1 MRVVY
6 SSTTWERASEAET
19 SERWSLELVL
29 ERRPPSPPSRPF
41 PSGTAPPFRIFH
53 AVRIVRHGIR
63 LNQIHTKSSP
73 ISNKKKTKYKN
84 FLFREIMNFTNST
97 FFLLEQNSSR
107 VVRQR
112 PKILSPIFAPL
123 HAPECYER
131 ADQLSPFYAGHFL
144 IHSNIIIFKA
154 AYFCFLYQLEK

>member
-1 MRVVY
+1 
-6 SSTTWERASEAET
+6 
-19 SERWSLELVL
+19 
-29 ERRPPSPPSRPF
+29 
-41 PSGTAPPFRIFH
+41 
-53 AVRIVRHGIR
+53 
-63 LNQIHTKSSP
+63 
-73 ISNKKKTKYKN
+73 
-84 FLFREIMNFTNST
+84 MNFTNST

-112 PKILSPIFAPL
+112 PKMLSPTFAPL

-154 AYFCFLYQLEK
+154 ASVFALPFSFVSRPLLYHISSLVFLIYLRIYIRDRYISLKKRSIKFNNNIHSQLHYSVLFSDLKKWNKKEHNTAVFSSNSSL